1 MSSSP
6 SPLPAPIPSP
16 PSINTQTA
24 LLDAAEGL
32 FSDRG
37 FGGVS
42 TREIVERAG
51 ANIAAIKYHFG
62 SKEGLYR
69 AVLKRAMARPECDL
83 IWDELPKKGETITPE
98 QAAGSLARFIGGFLE
113 HIIHEATSDTA
124 PSLLCREA
132 FDPSE
137 AFAEIV
143 DAYIRPRIERIEG
156 AIEVLMPSASADE
169 LRVAGQGILGMVLHY
184 KSFYE
189 LQARLWLGREP
200 DESRVEVITSTLVG
214 FSLRGLGCDE
224 AMVSA
229 ALDEVN
235 AQRETTG

>member
-6 SPLPAPIPSP
+6 APS
-16 PSINTQTA
+16 NTQTA
-24 LLDAAEGL
+24 LLEAAEGL
-32 FSDRG
+32 FCERG

-42 TREIVERAG
+42 TREIVEKAG

-69 AVLKRAMARPECDL
+69 AVLNRAMQRPECDL
-83 IWDELPKKGETITPE
+83 IWNELPTRGQSMTKE
-98 QAAGSLARFIGGFLE
+98 QAAISLARFMSIFLE
-113 HIIHEATSDTA
+113 HIIHEATQDTA

-137 AFAEIV
+137 GFTEIV
-143 DAYIRPRIERIEG
+143 DAYIRPRVERIES
-156 AIEVLMPSASADE
+156 AIHVLEPEWSADE
-169 LRVAGQGILGMVLHY
+169 LRAAGQGILGMVLHY

-189 LQARLWLGREP
+189 LQSRLWLGREP
-200 DESRVEVITSTLVG
+200 DAARVEQLSHTLVG
-214 FSLRGLGCDE
+214 FTLRGLGCDR
-224 AMVSA
+224 AMVDA
-229 ALDEVN
+229 ARAAAS